1 MPVTFTSARFVG
13 REDAFARLA
22 SVLQSASAGDAG
34 TLLIDGT
41 SGIGTTRFID
51 ESIRRVDALE
61 EPMTVL
67 RGCAFGASTDEP
79 YAPLVRAMRPALAC
93 PP

>member
-1 MPVTFTSARFVG
+1 MPVRFTSERFVG

-22 SVLQSASAGDAG
+22 SVLQSASAGEAG
-34 TLLIDGT
+34 TLLLDGT

-51 ESIRRVDALE
+51 EAIRRVDALE

-67 RGCAFGASTDEP
+67 RGCAYGAKFQAGSG
-79 YAPLVRAMRPALAC
+79 R
-93 PP
+93 

>member
-41 SGIGTTRFID
+41 SGVGTTRFID
-51 ESIRRVDALE
+51 EIDPPGRGARGADDRAPRMRLRCVD
-61 EPMTVL
+61 
-67 RGCAFGASTDEP
+67 R
-79 YAPLVRAMRPALAC
+79 
-93 PP
+93 